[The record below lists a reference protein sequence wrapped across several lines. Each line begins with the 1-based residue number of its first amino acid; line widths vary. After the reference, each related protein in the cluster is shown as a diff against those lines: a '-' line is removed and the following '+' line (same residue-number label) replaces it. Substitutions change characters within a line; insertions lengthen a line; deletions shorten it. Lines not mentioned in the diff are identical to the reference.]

1 MTPEDLKSKPMEMMA
16 FPAELEWIES
26 KAANRQEINRL
37 LMDKLSDS
45 LSEDQKESRIRN
57 LLQEMRAENSIE
69 VIGRGQKSI
78 WILSKSK
85 FRP

>member
-1 MTPEDLKSKPMEMMA
+1 
-16 FPAELEWIES
+16 
-26 KAANRQEINRL
+26 
-37 LMDKLSDS
+37 MDKLSDS